1 MPYTEELK
9 QLIKRVEATRPA
21 RVEKKKRGEEIPLL
35 SLKEREE
42 RLKKY
47 HPDFKEGS
55 RREIRVGPS
64 KGYSISPEIV
74 NLLEAKS
81 RVNPDTIDLRKIA
94 YETDV
99 LVIGGGGAGTSAA
112 LMAQESGAKV
122 LIATKLRHG
131 DANTMMAEGGIQAAV
146 KGEKDSPYYHYL
158 DVVGGGHFKNV
169 PELVYTLVTEAP
181 KVIGWLEGLGCMLT
195 KYPDGSLRSLHGGGT
210 CRKRMNYAADIT
222 GAEIMRTLRDEARN
236 RPEIKVLEFCP
247 AVELIL
253 NEHGHCAGAVLYNL
267 ETEEY
272 FIVKAKA
279 VVLATGGSGRLHI
292 SGFMTTNHYGATGD
306 GLVLGYRAGVKV
318 CFLHTVQY
326 HPTGVAFPEQAEGIL
341 ITEKFRGAGA
351 NVLNIDGAQFVN
363 EREPRDV
370 ESACFIREAT
380 EMGKGIPTPAG
391 KVGIWLDSPI
401 IDMLMGEGAVKR
413 EFPGKYILLKRF
425 GIDIST
431 EPMLVY
437 PTLHYQNGGLEYNS
451 KCETTIPGLYS
462 SGEVS
467 GGVHGENRL
476 MGNSLLDVCVFGRI
490 AGVNAAEYV
499 MEKFR
504 DGRLTLEHVRK
515 YHRELEE
522 AGIVTD
528 RVAPMLL
535 PDYSNPKV
543 RERQLTAHYH
553 RDDPINRFEHIGCSS
568 FCPTSLSQGKPSLL
582 LETHLCIEG
591 GERQ

>member
-1 MPYTEELK
+1 MPYTNELK
-9 QLIKRVEATRPA
+9 ELIKRVEVTRPV
-21 RVEKKKRGEEIPLL
+21 RVEAKRRGEEFPLL

-42 RLKKY
+42 RLEKY

-55 RREIRVGPS
+55 RKEIRVGPN
-64 KGYSISPEIV
+64 KGYAISPEIV
-74 NLLEAKS
+74 DLIEAKS
-81 RVNPDTIDLRKIA
+81 RVNTDVIDLNKVA

-99 LVIGGGGAGTSAA
+99 LILGGGGAGTAAA
-112 LMAQESGAKV
+112 LTAQENGVKV

-131 DANTMMAEGGIQAAV
+131 DANTMMAEGGIQGAT
-146 KGEKDSPYYHYL
+146 KGTKDSPYYHYL
-158 DVVGGGHFKNV
+158 DVLGGGHFKNV

-181 KVIGWLEGLGCMLT
+181 RALAWLEHLGCMLT
-195 KYPDGSLRSLHGGGT
+195 KVPEGQLKALHGGGT
-210 CRKRMNYAADIT
+210 CRKRMHYAADIT

-236 RPEIKVLEFCP
+236 RPDQIKVLEFSP

-279 VVLATGGSGRLHI
+279 VVMATGGSGRLHMQ
-292 SGFMTTNHYGATGD
+292 GFMTTNHYGATGD
-306 GLVLGYRAGVKV
+306 GLILGYRAGVKL

-326 HPTGVAFPEQAEGIL
+326 HPTGAVFPEQAEGLL

-351 NVLNIDGAQFVN
+351 NVLNIDGEQFVN

-370 ESACFIREAT
+370 ESASFIRECL
-380 EMGKGIPTPAG
+380 ERGKGIPTPTG
-391 KVGIWLDSPI
+391 KLGVWLDSPM
-401 IDMLMGEGAVKR
+401 IDILMGEGAVKR
-413 EFPGKYILLKRF
+413 EFPGKFILFKRF
-425 GIDIST
+425 GIDISK

-451 KCETTIPGLYS
+451 KCETAIPGLYS

-476 MGNSLLDVCVFGRI
+476 MGNSLLDVCVFGKI
-490 AGVNAAEYV
+490 AGENAAGYV
-499 MEKFR
+499 KERFKE
-504 DGRLTLEHVRK
+504 GRLTLDHVRR
-515 YHRELEE
+515 YHKELEE

-543 RERQLTAHYH
+543 RERQLTAHYVGTI
-553 RDDPINRFEHIGCSS
+553 R
-568 FCPTSLSQGKPSLL
+568 
-582 LETHLCIEG
+582 
-591 GERQ
+591 

>member
-81 RVNPDTIDLRKIA
+81 RRIPDAIDLSKMA
-94 YETDV
+94 SVTDV
-99 LVIGGGGAGTSAA
+99 LVIGGVGAGTSAA

-181 KVIGWLEGLGCMLT
+181 KVMGWLEGLGCMLT

-380 EMGKGIPTPAG
+380 EIGKGIPTPAG
-391 KVGIWLDSPI
+391 KMGIWLDSPI
-401 IDMLMGEGAVKR
+401 IDILMGEGAVKR

-490 AGVNAAEYV
+490 AGISAAEYV
-499 MEKFR
+499 KTQYKEGNM
-504 DGRLTLEHVRK
+504 TLDHVRK
-515 YHRELEE
+515 YNKELEE

-543 RERQLTAHYH
+543 RERQLTAHYLGTI
-553 RDDPINRFEHIGCSS
+553 R
-568 FCPTSLSQGKPSLL
+568 
-582 LETHLCIEG
+582 
-591 GERQ
+591 